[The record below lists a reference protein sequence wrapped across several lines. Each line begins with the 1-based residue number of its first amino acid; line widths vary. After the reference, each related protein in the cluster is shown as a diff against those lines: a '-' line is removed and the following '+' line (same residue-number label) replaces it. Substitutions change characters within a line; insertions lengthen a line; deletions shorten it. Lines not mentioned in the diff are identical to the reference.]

1 MWTSR
6 GPGAGGLEPA
16 VMRAAPL
23 MRAALAL
30 ALGTALLSGCAP
42 RMATAPSPG
51 ATPSPAAPPAPA
63 AARPPAI
70 AAAPGAAP
78 PAGAARVQVMAS
90 FYPLYEYATRIGGAH
105 ADVRSLVPPGA
116 EPHDYDPSARDIAA
130 LSGVRLLIYNGAGLE
145 PWVDRLLPALPP
157 SVVRVE
163 ATAGLPLA
171 KIGAA
176 PDPHV
181 WLDPV
186 LAQRQADAILD
197 GFAAVDPA
205 RRAVYQENAAALRAD
220 LEALHQRYAATLA
233 RCRSRT
239 FVTAHAAF
247 GYLARRYGLAMIA
260 VGGLS
265 REVEPSP
272 ARLKEVVLLAR
283 RHGARAI
290 YYEAAAS
297 PKVAQT
303 IAREVG
309 AQTRVLNTLERLTP
323 EEQRRGAGYVEV
335 MDENLRQLAQG
346 LGCR

>member
-1 MWTSR
+1 
-6 GPGAGGLEPA
+6 
-16 VMRAAPL
+16 V
-23 MRAALAL
+23 
-30 ALGTALLSGCAP
+30 
-42 RMATAPSPG
+42 
-51 ATPSPAAPPAPA
+51 
-63 AARPPAI
+63 
-70 AAAPGAAP
+70 
-78 PAGAARVQVMAS
+78 VAS
-90 FYPLYEYATRIGGAH
+90 FYPLYEFASRIGGAH
-105 ADVRSLVPPGA
+105 AEVRSLVPPGA
-116 EPHDYDPSARDIAA
+116 EPHDYEPSARDIAA
-130 LSGVRLLIYNGAGLE
+130 LSGVRLLIYNGAGFE

-157 SVVRVE
+157 SVVRVK

-171 KIGAA
+171 TIGGA

-186 LAQRQADAILD
+186 LAQRQADAILR
-197 GFAAVDPA
+197 GFDRADPA
-205 RRAVYQENAAALRAD
+205 RRAVYQESAAALRD
-220 LEALHQRYAATLA
+220 ELEALHQRYTATLA
-233 RCRSRT
+233 RCQSRT

-247 GYLARRYGLAMIA
+247 GYLARRYGLTMIA

-272 ARLKEVVLLAR
+272 ARLKQVVLLVR

-290 YYEAAAS
+290 YFDAAAS

-309 AQTRVLNTLERLTP
+309 VQTRVLNPLERLPP
-323 EEQRRGAGYVEV
+323 EGQRRGAGYLEV

>member
-1 MWTSR
+1 MWVSR
-6 GPGAGGLEPA
+6 RPGVGGLEPA
-16 VMRAAPL
+16 VMRV
-23 MRAALAL
+23 ALAL

-42 RMATAPSPG
+42 RAATEPAPRE
-51 ATPSPAAPPAPA
+51 ARSPAAPVAPSA
-63 AARPPAI
+63 AVRI
-70 AAAPGAAP
+70 
-78 PAGAARVQVMAS
+78 QVVAS
-90 FYPLYEYATRIGGAH
+90 FYTLYEFASRIGGTH
-105 ADVRSLVPPGA
+105 ADVRTLVPPGA
-116 EPHDYDPSARDIAA
+116 EPHDYEPSARDIAA
-130 LSGVRLLIYNGAGLE
+130 LSGAQMLIYNGAGFE
-145 PWVDRLLPALPP
+145 PWVDRLLASLPL

-171 KIGAA
+171 TIGGARSDGSNRAA
-176 PDPHV
+176 QDPHV

-197 GFAAVDPA
+197 GFTRADPA
-205 RRAVYQENAAALRAD
+205 RSANYQENAAALRAD
-220 LEALHQRYAATLA
+220 LEALHQRYTATLA
-233 RCRSRT
+233 RCQSRT

-247 GYLARRYGLAMIA
+247 GYLARRYGLTMIA

-265 REVEPSP
+265 PEAEPSP

-290 YYEAAAS
+290 YFEAAAS

-309 AQTRVLNTLERLTP
+309 VETRVLNPLERLTP
-323 EEQRRGAGYVEV
+323 DEERRGAGYVEV
-335 MDENLRQLAQG
+335 MDENLRQLAHG